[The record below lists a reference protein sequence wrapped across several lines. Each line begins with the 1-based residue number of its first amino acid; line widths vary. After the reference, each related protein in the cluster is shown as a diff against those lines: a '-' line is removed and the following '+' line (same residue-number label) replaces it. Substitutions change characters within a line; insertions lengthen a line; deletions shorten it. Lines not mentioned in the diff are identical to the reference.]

1 VFDELFDVFFIIY
14 STYLELTI
22 NKKAEKSLSEKESN
36 KIASLGEI
44 NKLQKQ
50 QSLKKQDSALGLQL
64 PNSHYAKLWNHHICS
79 ESGKTLLNSAIK
91 TKLTGLT
98 KKSKDKNMS
107 LYDIPMIKIVLST
120 HHLLDFENKRTLFRA
135 ELKRIKRQKRY
146 NNIYLSFDRKEVFQ
160 QSFTEIMNR
169 KPDTLKGKLKI

>member
-1 VFDELFDVFFIIY
+1 
-14 STYLELTI
+14 
-22 NKKAEKSLSEKESN
+22 
-36 KIASLGEI
+36 
-44 NKLQKQ
+44 
-50 QSLKKQDSALGLQL
+50 
-64 PNSHYAKLWNHHICS
+64 
-79 ESGKTLLNSAIK
+79 LNSAIK